1 VTARQQWGVLVVMIC
16 LCGCSADSS
25 GTEAAA
31 RKHFDTEFKKW
42 MAGQENSAAT
52 MTSKVRGLLDP
63 ISYDVRSVVT
73 DEPHFAAYKEG
84 ATLPEDWKTWPAF
97 RFNVA
102 IEWKSKAGTPLTDVT
117 TYTLSWNASE
127 KRWYVAERF

>member
-1 VTARQQWGVLVVMIC
+1 MTARHQWVVLVVMIC
-16 LCGCSADSS
+16 LCGCSADSP

-63 ISYDVRSVVT
+63 FGSV
-73 DEPHFAAYKEG
+73 D
-84 ATLPEDWKTWPAF
+84 
-97 RFNVA
+97 RCS
-102 IEWKSKAGTPLTDVT
+102 IR
-117 TYTLSWNASE
+117 LSWRRPYDSGVSGDRA
-127 KRWYVAERF
+127 R